1 MIDTPLE
8 PVFEFEGVSQRGE
21 FTFAKVHLSIAA
33 EDENLGHFNA
43 DLTFP
48 VRLDQAMRYEDIREW
63 ALNLAKNA
71 VLVKVVLPCLRRG
84 STPS

>member
-1 MIDTPLE
+1 MIDTPLD
-8 PVFEFEGVSQRGE
+8 PVFAFTGIKQVEN
-21 FTFAKVHLSIAA
+21 FTFAKVHVGIAA
-33 EDENLGHFNA
+33 EDEKLGHFNA

-48 VRLDQAMRYEDIREW
+48 VRLDQAMRYEDIRDW

-84 STPS
+84 SAPE